1 MASFNKITLLGYVG
15 GSPRINEY
23 DGTKVANFS
32 LATTEKI
39 KGEDHTEWFNIS
51 FWRNT
56 AEVIEKYVDKGTQ
69 VYVEGRLRTREYTRQ
84 DGTTGTS
91 LEVLGQTLQL
101 LGKGGESSANNNYS
115 PQANTNQTSSSN
127 NNVSEPAP
135 ENPAEDDLPF

>member
-23 DGTKVANFS
+23 DGMKVANFS

-39 KGEDHTEWFNIS
+39 KGEDHTEWFNVS

-69 VYVEGRLRTREYTRQ
+69 VYVEGRLRTRTYTRQ

-101 LGKGGESSANNNYS
+101 LGKSVDGNAGASYAPQSS
-115 PQANTNQTSSSN
+115 TNQTSN

-135 ENPAEDDLPF
+135 ENSAEDDLPF